1 MFLRVTSLAALL
13 ALALTACQREEVPP
27 VPAATS
33 AGQLA
38 PAALADG
45 SAQASGAVAEMQ
57 STAIEQQ
64 DATAALTEA
73 ANAAVGMAKE
83 ADKR

>member
-1 MFLRVTSLAALL
+1 
-13 ALALTACQREEVPP
+13 
-27 VPAATS
+27 
-33 AGQLA
+33 
-38 PAALADG
+38 
-45 SAQASGAVAEMQ
+45 MQ